1 MRPILKRELDAY
13 FNTPLGYVFLA
24 VYYLFAGY
32 FFLRYN
38 LYSNSTDMRSL
49 FEMLFT
55 VTLFLIPILTMR
67 LMSED
72 RRAKTDQ
79 LLLMAP
85 VSTLEILL
93 GKLFAAMLVYLAAM
107 AVTLIQALVLS
118 RWAPVEWSVVLG
130 HFLGLF
136 LLGCA
141 LISVGLFISALTENQ
156 IIAAIGGFCVGFF
169 LMLLDS
175 LSGLI
180 QNSVLAGF
188 VTDLSFQTHYQNFTL
203 GLFDLAD
210 VVFYLSVTALFVFF
224 TLCVFEK
231 RRVA

>member
-1 MRPILKRELDAY
+1 MKAILKREISAY
-13 FNTPLGYVFLA
+13 FDTPLGYVFVA

-32 FFLRYN
+32 FFFSYN
-38 LYSNSTDMRSL
+38 LYGNSTDMRAL

-55 VTLFLIPILTMR
+55 VTLFLVPILTMR

-85 VSTLEILL
+85 VSTTGIVL
-93 GKLFAAMLVYLAAM
+93 GKLFAALIVYLVAM
-107 AVTLIQALVLS
+107 SVTVVQAVFLS
-118 RWAPVEWSVVLG
+118 LFAPVEWSVVLG

-136 LLGCA
+136 LLGAA
-141 LISVGLFISALTENQ
+141 LIAVGLFISALTENQ

-175 LSGLI
+175 AASLI
-180 QNSVLAGF
+180 GNSALARF
-188 VTDLSFQTHYQNFTL
+188 VSDLSFQTHYQNFTL
-203 GLFDLAD
+203 GVFDFSD
-210 VVFYLSVTALFVFF
+210 VVFYVSMAALFAFF
-224 TLCVFEK
+224 TICAFEK
-231 RRVA
+231 RRYV

>member
-1 MRPILKRELDAY
+1 MRAILKRELDAY

-93 GKLFAAMLVYLAAM
+93 GKLFAAMLVYLTAM

>member
-1 MRPILKRELDAY
+1 MKAILKRELDAY

-93 GKLFAAMLVYLAAM
+93 GKLFAAVLVYLAAM

-180 QNSVLAGF
+180 QNSVLSGF
-188 VTDLSFQTHYQNFTL
+188 VTDLSFQTHYKNFTL